1 MMLRLFI
8 LFLILQGSAA
18 ASDDTEGNSSGNDG
32 PYVDDEDFEGG
43 DKINKGRS
51 GSPLLE
57 SEGPVASPGS
67 DRSKGDEA
75 GGDTLVIIIA
85 AVSVAI
91 LAIGGI
97 VAIVLFR
104 RYLHRREQG
113 VYSVPVEQGQKA
125 AV

>member
-32 PYVDDEDFEGG
+32 PYVDDEDFG
-43 DKINKGRS
+43 NKMTEGRS